1 MWLGLLYLPSADD
14 GEQVILCAWEHGRER
29 PFTVAG
35 PLASVTDMARF
46 LREAAADMPTPPQP
60 RRCDVCPEPFDL
72 PLL

>member
-14 GEQVILCAWEHGRER
+14 GEQVILCAWEPGRER

-35 PLASVTDMARF
+35 PLASVPDMARF
-46 LREAAADMPTPPQP
+46 LREAAAGMPMPLQPP
-60 RRCDVCPEPFDL
+60 RCDACLEPFDL